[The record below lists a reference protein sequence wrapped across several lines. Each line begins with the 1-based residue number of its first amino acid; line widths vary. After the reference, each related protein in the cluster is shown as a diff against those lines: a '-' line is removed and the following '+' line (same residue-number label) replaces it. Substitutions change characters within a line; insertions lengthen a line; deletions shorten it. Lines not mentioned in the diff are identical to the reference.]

1 MPSAKAASTNA
12 GDLYT
17 FPLVLDEGRHFFG
30 FTPWL
35 YQEDYWGFFCSIYA
49 PFQGRMK
56 EFLEVSF
63 FFFFKVLCYPRY
75 GMQLGDATLLS
86 CAAVNAEAVG
96 LLFALLNAERGPWW
110 GSYFLANPCCTQ
122 RFHFFLP

>member
-1 MPSAKAASTNA
+1 M
-12 GDLYT
+12 
-17 FPLVLDEGRHFFG
+17 
-30 FTPWL
+30 
-35 YQEDYWGFFCSIYA
+35 
-49 PFQGRMK
+49 
-56 EFLEVSF
+56 SF